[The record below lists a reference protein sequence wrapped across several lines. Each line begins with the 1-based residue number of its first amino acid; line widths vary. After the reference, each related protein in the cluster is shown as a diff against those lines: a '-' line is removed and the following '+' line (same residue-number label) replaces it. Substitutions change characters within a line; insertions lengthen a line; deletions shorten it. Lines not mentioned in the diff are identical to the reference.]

1 KEELLKNEFELDLI
15 LAELERIDKNVVE
28 EKLKKLISKKLN
40 SNHKYSQNYLK
51 QKITEQMTMLG
62 FSKEMV
68 NRQLEKEE
76 VNHTDILEHEARKLY
91 QKYKNKKSG
100 NELYLFLKQKL
111 YQKRYPLDEI
121 SLVLDNILS
130 EVE

>member
-1 KEELLKNEFELDLI
+1 
-15 LAELERIDKNVVE
+15 
-28 EKLKKLISKKLN
+28 
-40 SNHKYSQNYLK
+40 
-51 QKITEQMTMLG
+51 MTMLG